1 MNNTE
6 NTIYNILFK
15 DNYKTVSIYILIII
29 IILYISSN
37 VEYNINIIIGII
49 IIAFVI
55 YNINFYTMHEL
66 QTDQEI
72 KQDKFNSLYTRNKIL
87 KDQPKIVDILFYM
100 LDYKKYSLLKYNNL
114 IQQFEKFVKLYND
127 CLKDYTLIFD
137 NYQIL
142 VDIKLTI
149 LVIMNSF
156 VFSIISNIL
165 ENKLIKIR
173 EISELVLNEYLND
186 LVIINKKIIYYN
198 GYNINTKPINTTSI
212 IPFNTF
218 NDNNISNGN
227 LQIQDL
233 QMA

>member
-29 IILYISSN
+29 IILYISNN

-72 KQDKFNSLYTRNKIL
+72 KQDKFDSLYTRNKIL

-156 VFSIISNIL
+156 VFSINSNIL

-186 LVIINKKIIYYN
+186 LVIINKKLIYYN